1 MGRDYSSESGVL
13 VELSKF
19 AVNVPITRSSFNAFK
34 DHLVNR
40 DWFSEEASGYMM
52 RDESGE
58 EVGNAA
64 DLFVSLQSRA
74 DFRKWL
80 IAFSNFPDENEFIKR
95 VLDVLIAFLE
105 INLPEFTTFY
115 ESESDYYGP
124 VEWPSAFDALVLCF
138 DNTECFERRLT
149 EKGRTL
155 QRCTID
161 SLTEETWVN
170 IY

>member
-1 MGRDYSSESGVL
+1 
-13 VELSKF
+13 
-19 AVNVPITRSSFNAFK
+19 
-34 DHLVNR
+34 
-40 DWFSEEASGYMM
+40 M
-52 RDESGE
+52 RDEAGAK
-58 EVGNAA
+58 VGNAA

-80 IAFSNFPDENEFIKR
+80 IAFSNVPDENEFIKR

-105 INLPEFTTFY
+105 INLPEFTTLY
-115 ESESDYYGP
+115 ESDYYSTA
-124 VEWPSAFDALVLCF
+124 EWPRAFDALVLCF

-170 IY
+170 ISY

>member
-19 AVNVPITRSSFNAFK
+19 AINVPITRSSFNSFK
-34 DHLVNR
+34 DHLVNQ
-40 DWFSEEASGYMM
+40 DWFSEEASSYIM
-52 RDESGE
+52 RDEAGAK
-58 EVGNAA
+58 VGNAA

-80 IAFSNFPDENEFIKR
+80 IAFSNVPDENEFIKR

-105 INLPEFTTFY
+105 INLPEFTTLY
-115 ESESDYYGP
+115 ESDYYSTA
-124 VEWPSAFDALVLCF
+124 EWPRAFDALVLCF

-170 IY
+170 ISY